1 MTRIHTITYE
11 QAKKWYDSGR
21 KYKPLGTK
29 LTKNIWLNYD
39 ETNDRY
45 TISFVWSKYYE
56 VVTTV
61 NMPDGTTKE
70 QKKGKYAG
78 AAERDKYTMRSIGFV
93 YKDHA
98 HIFHPEKL
106 HSSNNTARSFFDT
119 YFNCTYR
126 KSPGVKV
133 KGFEWTFF
141 REGLK
146 YLERTHGAGEVELSG
161 AGLRIYPDGR
171 REATEPVMVRVHKKE
186 QQNAMN
192 RHIKAVRRM
201 LTLRAKLGGFSSV
214 DWPQVAKD
222 MTKRYGYGRQVL
234 NKPSQVNDMFMA
246 INDEDYLSMLPVL
259 WLAACRN
266 TSHYWNEPKWSEIG
280 ASYDWTGAFNRLVDF
295 IREDLRNEQGAVE
308 YVLDQSA
315 QKGSDGAVGNE
326 EADAS
331 SPADGQAQ
339 LCGV

>member
-1 MTRIHTITYE
+1 MSRIYTITYE

-21 KYKPLGTK
+21 KYKPIGTK

-39 ETNDRY
+39 EANDRFTLAY
-45 TISFVWSKYYE
+45 TLSKYYE
-56 VVTTV
+56 II
-61 NMPDGTTKE
+61 NEQGEKQYKKAGTS
-70 QKKGKYAG
+70 
-78 AAERDKYTMRSIGFV
+78 ERDKYTQEMIGFID
-93 YKDHA
+93 KDHA
-98 HIFHPEKL
+98 HIFHPDRL
-106 HSSNNTARSFFDT
+106 SPLSRTARNFFESH
-119 YFNCTYR
+119 FNCTYR
-126 KSPGVKV
+126 RYPGVKV

-141 REGLK
+141 REGLV
-146 YLERTHGAGEVELSG
+146 YWRRRHGAGEVELSG

-201 LTLRAKLGGFSSV
+201 LTLRAKLGGFNSV
-214 DWPQVAKD
+214 DWPKVNQD
-222 MTKRYGYGRQVL
+222 MTKRYGNSREVL

-246 INDEDYLSMLPVL
+246 INDEDFTTMLPVL

-266 TSHYWNEPKWSEIG
+266 TSYYWHKPEWGKIG
-280 ASYDWTGAFNRLVDF
+280 ASYDWTYAFNRLVDSV
-295 IREDLRNEQGAVE
+295 REGLRNEQGAVE
-308 YVLDQSA
+308 YVLDQPA
-315 QKGSDGAVGNE
+315 QEGSEGAVGNE
-326 EADAS
+326 EASAG

>member
-1 MTRIHTITYE
+1 MTRIRTITYD

-21 KYKPLGTK
+21 KYKPLGIK

-39 ETNDRY
+39 EANDRY
-45 TISFVWSKYYE
+45 TLAYTYSKYYE
-56 VVTTV
+56 VLTTIS
-61 NMPDGTTKE
+61 MPDGTTKE
-70 QKKGKYAG
+70 EKQYKKAG
-78 AAERDKYTMRSIGFV
+78 AGERDKYTQEFIGFV
-93 YKDHA
+93 YRDHA
-98 HIFHPEKL
+98 HIFHPARL
-106 HSSNNTARSFFDT
+106 TGSNNTARSFFEF

-141 REGLK
+141 REGLS
-146 YLERTHGAGEVELSG
+146 YWQRTHGAGEVMLSG

-201 LTLRAKLGGFSSV
+201 LTLRAKLGGFNSV
-214 DWPQVAKD
+214 DWVAKSAEF
-222 MTKRYGYGRQVL
+222 KEAYGGTGRQVL

-246 INDEDYLSMLPVL
+246 INDEDFTTMLPVL

-266 TSHYWNEPKWSEIG
+266 TAYYWHEPKWADIG
-280 ASYDWTGAFNRLVDF
+280 ASYDWTGAFNRLVDSV
-295 IREDLRNEQGAVE
+295 REDLRNEQGAVE
-308 YVLDQSA
+308 YVLDRS
-315 QKGSDGAVGNE
+315 E
-326 EADAS
+326 E
-331 SPADGQAQ
+331 
-339 LCGV
+339 

>member
-1 MTRIHTITYE
+1 MTRIRTITYE

-21 KYKPLGTK
+21 KYKPIGTK

-39 ETNDRY
+39 AANDCY
-45 TISFVWSKYYE
+45 TLAYTHSKYYE
-56 VVTTV
+56 II
-61 NMPDGTTKE
+61 NE
-70 QKKGKYAG
+70 QGEKLYKKAG
-78 AAERDKYTMRSIGFV
+78 ASERDKYTQEMIGFI

-98 HIFHPEKL
+98 HIFHPGRL
-106 HSSNNTARSFFDT
+106 TGSNCTARNFFES

-141 REGLK
+141 RDGLDYWQK
-146 YLERTHGAGEVELSG
+146 THGAGEVELSG

-201 LTLRAKLGGFSSV
+201 LTLRAKLGGFNSV
-214 DWPQVAKD
+214 NWPEVAQD
-222 MTKRYGYGRQVL
+222 MIKRYGRGRDVL
-234 NKPSQVNDMFMA
+234 RDFKTVNKMFME

-259 WLAACRN
+259 WLTACHN
-266 TSHYWNEPKWSEIG
+266 SPYYWHEPTWRALDS
-280 ASYDWTGAFNRLVDF
+280 SYDWSSAFNRLVDYV
-295 IREDLRNEQGAVE
+295 REGLRNEQGAVE
-308 YVLDQSA
+308 YRPENE
-315 QKGSDGAVGNE
+315 VGE
-326 EADAS
+326 KTTVA
-331 SPADGQAQ
+331 
-339 LCGV
+339 

>member
-1 MTRIHTITYE
+1 MSRIHTITYD

-21 KYKPLGTK
+21 KYKPIGTQ
-29 LTKNIWLNYD
+29 LTKNIWLDYD
-39 ETNDRY
+39 EVNDRY
-45 TISFVWSKYYE
+45 TLAYTRSKYYE

-61 NMPDGTTKE
+61 SMPDGTTKE
-70 QKKGKYAG
+70 EKQYKRAG
-78 AAERDKYTMRSIGFV
+78 VGERDKYTQKFIGFV
-93 YKDHA
+93 YRDHA
-98 HIFHPEKL
+98 HIFHPSDL
-106 HSSNNTARSFFDT
+106 NVSNCTARNFFDA

-141 REGLK
+141 REGLN
-146 YLERTHGAGEVELSG
+146 YWERTHGAGEVELSG

-201 LTLRAKLGGFSSV
+201 LTLRAKLGGFNSV

-222 MTKRYGYGRQVL
+222 MDKRYGYGRRVL
-234 NKPSQVNDMFMA
+234 YKPSQVNDMFMA
-246 INDEDYLSMLPVL
+246 INDEDFTTMLPVL
-259 WLAACRN
+259 WLAASRN
-266 TSHYWNEPKWSEIG
+266 MSYYRYELKWAEIG
-280 ASYDWTGAFNRLVDF
+280 ASYDWTGAFNRLVDSV
-295 IREDLRNEQGAVE
+295 REGLRNEQGAVE
-308 YVLDQSA
+308 YALEGTV
-315 QKGSDGAVGNE
+315 GSE
-326 EADAS
+326 EASAG